1 MKQFIGSH
9 SRKKSER
16 ATRANSIVAHATVH
30 LKKNCRQISARWQ
43 TNLAQLCDAAKF
55 CGDAARDS
63 LLRIALFC

>member
-1 MKQFIGSH
+1 LKQFIGSH
-9 SRKKSER
+9 SRRKSER

-30 LKKNCRQISARWQ
+30 LKKIADKSQHVGKRISRNCVMQQKS
-43 TNLAQLCDAAKF
+43 